1 MAHFTKV
8 DESNI
13 VTETV
18 VIHNDCCLDSE
29 NNESEAVGI
38 AFCEGLFGAGTY
50 KQTSYNTLGGVH
62 SLGGTPFR
70 KNYASTGYTWDASK
84 DAFYEPKPFNS
95 WSLDSNCVW
104 QPPITK
110 PDDDKYY
117 YWDEDAYQADN
128 STGWVEIE

>member
-62 SLGGTPFR
+62 SLVKMLFM
-70 KNYASTGYTWDASK
+70 SQ
-84 DAFYEPKPFNS
+84 
-95 WSLDSNCVW
+95 SLL
-104 QPPITK
+104 IL
-110 PDDDKYY
+110 
-117 YWDEDAYQADN
+117 
-128 STGWVEIE
+128 GH